1 VAADRDLKLAAD
13 AAGVKPVDAREQS
26 VRCRAAPAVPRSVPC
41 SRADRRP
48 RALRP
53 AGAAPCAR
61 SPPQLAPA
69 PGCAECTDILGLCRA
84 HVKAVDGGACFSA
97 AHASA
102 RARSLRPARRRARRG
117 AQGIWERQI
126 IRARDELGLVAFDD
140 AGAEPE
146 QAMLDTLPPDL
157 QVRRDFQGRR
167 ARGRRRC
174 DARLRQTR
182 ASSPAGR
189 SLPA

>member
-1 VAADRDLKLAAD
+1 MRGNSRC
-13 AAGVKPVDAREQS
+13 AAGPPLPCPAACPAAART
-26 VRCRAAPAVPRSVPC
+26 VAR
-41 SRADRRP
+41 
-48 RALRP
+48 
-53 AGAAPCAR
+53 APCAR
-61 SPPQLAPA
+61 PGRRPARAARRSLPARLAA
-69 PGCAECTDILGLCRA
+69 PRCTDILGLCRA